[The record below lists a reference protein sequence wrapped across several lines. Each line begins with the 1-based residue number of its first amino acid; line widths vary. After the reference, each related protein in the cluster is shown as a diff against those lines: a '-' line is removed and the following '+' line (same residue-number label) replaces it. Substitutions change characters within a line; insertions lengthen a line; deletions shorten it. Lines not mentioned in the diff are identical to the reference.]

1 MGHPV
6 LIIGGGL
13 AGLTAARLLHRVGID
28 FQLLEARD
36 RLGGRILSADPS
48 GDVSD
53 DGFDLGPSWFWP
65 GMHPAMAALVAE
77 LGLSSF
83 PQHSD
88 GDVIYQ
94 RMPGEAPQRY
104 RGMRQEPQSMRLA
117 GGTGAIIRALA
128 SSLPEPSIR
137 LNARVV
143 RVALD

>member
-1 MGHPV
+1 MIHHPV

-13 AGLTAARLLHRVGID
+13 AGLTAARLLHHAGIA

-36 RLGGRILSADPS
+36 QLGGRILSTDAS
-48 GDVSD
+48 GEVSN

-65 GMHPAMAALVAE
+65 GMQPEMAALVAE
-77 LGLSSF
+77 LGLSHF

-88 GDVIYQ
+88 GDGIYQ
-94 RMPGEAPQRY
+94 RMSGEAPQRY

-128 SSLPEPSIR
+128 SSLPASSGSR
-137 LNARVV
+137 STDRTSK
-143 RVALD
+143 